1 MSKTSKDPLQ
11 ELRRVEKAL
20 KELGRELREDLR
32 VSAAEM
38 ADRQRL
44 GLTGEEAIRH
54 YNDWMMLHGLRHL
67 VVD

>member
-1 MSKTSKDPLQ
+1 MSKTTKDPLQ

-20 KELGRELREDLR
+20 KELGRELREELR

-54 YNDWMMLHGLRHL
+54 YNDWMMLHGLGHL

>member
-20 KELGRELREDLR
+20 KELGRELREELR

-54 YNDWMMLHGLRHL
+54 YNDWMMLHGLWHL

>member
-20 KELGRELREDLR
+20 KELGRELREELR